1 MKKVLILLM
10 CLSFSPSFAQQND
23 YFYNIPEAPE
33 SFSSANILSR
43 MVDALGFRYY
53 WATSG
58 LENKDLEFKP
68 NPESR
73 TTLETLQHICGLTDI
88 TKNTAIGQSTNFSTR
103 VIPTDFKSVRAK
115 TLQDLK
121 DASIYLKSKPLSPEQ
136 EKMIFESDNGGSE
149 YPLWNLINGPL
160 ADALWHT
167 GQVVSFRR
175 SSGNPLPSG
184 INVLTGIKKD

>member
-1 MKKVLILLM
+1 M
-10 CLSFSPSFAQQND
+10 CLTFQNSFAQKEA

-33 SFSSANILSR
+33 TFSSANMLAR

-58 LENKDLEFKP
+58 LEDNDLDFKP

-88 TKNTAIGQSTNFSTR
+88 TKNTALGQSTNFSNR
-103 VIPTDFKSVRAK
+103 VIPKDFKSVREK

-121 DASIYLKSKPLSPEQ
+121 DASIYLSSHPLSPEQ
-136 EKMIFESDNGGSE
+136 EKMIFANEKGNTE
-149 YPLWNLINGPL
+149 YPLWNLINGPI

-175 SSGNPLPSG
+175 SSGNPLSAG
-184 INVLTGIKKD
+184 VNVLTGTKKD